1 MTERTAVA
9 SSSAQTP
16 DDSSTMNN
24 MATLMLS
31 LSLIYL
37 LPLLPPA
44 DVGASGQPKRR
55 LTITRLLRELAY
67 RLLTY

>member
-9 SSSAQTP
+9 TSSAQTP

-44 DVGASGQPKRR
+44 DKVQVDSQSGSHDYEAAS
-55 LTITRLLRELAY
+55 
-67 RLLTY
+67 